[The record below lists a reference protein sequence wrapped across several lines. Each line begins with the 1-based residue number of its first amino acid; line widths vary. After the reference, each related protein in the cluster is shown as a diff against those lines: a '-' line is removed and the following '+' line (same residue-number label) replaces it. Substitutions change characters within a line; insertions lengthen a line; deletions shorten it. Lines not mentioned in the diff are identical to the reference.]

1 MTDTQTVK
9 DAIRAIMSE
18 LNGGNRQE
26 ISLAILTEI
35 QSTHRTLQQ
44 DFWSAIIDVLINYG
58 DSSHDL
64 RNEEAVKMAQA
75 FDKLAQAHNWDLGLP
90 RI

>member
-9 DAIRAIMSE
+9 DSIRAIMNE
-18 LNGGNRQE
+18 LNGGKRRE
-26 ISLAILTEI
+26 VASAILEEV

-44 DFWSAIIDVLINYG
+44 DFWSAIADALINYG
-58 DSSHDL
+58 DSGYDL
-64 RNEEAVKMAQA
+64 RNEEAVKMAKA
-75 FDKLAQAHNWDLGLP
+75 FDTLAQKNNWDLGLP

>member
-9 DAIRAIMSE
+9 DAIRAIMNE
-18 LNGGNRQE
+18 LNGGRRRDVAN
-26 ISLAILTEI
+26 AILEEV
-35 QSTHRTLQQ
+35 QNTHRTLQQ
-44 DFWSAIIDVLINYG
+44 DFWSVIADALINYG

-64 RNEEAVKMAQA
+64 RNEESVKMAQA
-75 FDKLAQAHNWDLGLP
+75 FDQLAQKNNWDLGLP